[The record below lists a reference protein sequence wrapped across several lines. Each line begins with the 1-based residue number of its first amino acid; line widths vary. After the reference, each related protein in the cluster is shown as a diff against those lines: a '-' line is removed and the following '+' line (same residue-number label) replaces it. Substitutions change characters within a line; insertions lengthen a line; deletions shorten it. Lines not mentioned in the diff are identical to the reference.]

1 MAQFKKECV
10 ELFGTKDLY
19 QILKLDRS
27 NNSFNNKQ
35 IKKAYYRQSILWHP
49 DRFASAHHDEA
60 ARELAKQKFQVIG
73 RAFAILGDKDK
84 REIYDETGLLD
95 DENDFDDDK
104 DWTEVWRGVFKKVTP
119 EEIEAYLA
127 EFRGSQEEIEEVKK
141 AYQKHKGNMD
151 RILECVV
158 GAEQPD
164 EDRIREIVRHCIE
177 RGELNA
183 YSRFTNEPPAAQ
195 IRRAKRAQREAI
207 EAEQALKELRKREAG
222 ASEGEDTLSALIR
235 SKQRK
240 RSEKMDDFLGTLA
253 QKYGGSS
260 SKKSR
265 KAESKPNACGAM
277 PVKCPSSAPLLV
289 ANKSDS
295 YIFAIEHNSIHIPL
309 SPTSLSVSELYD
321 GFRQCN
327 KLSGTGHELLLIP
340 SRTERRRPLDVEHIE
355 RYRNE
360 PKWRRI
366 RLAFYSAFWF
376 GWLFAL
382 LFAVFLA
389 HSHPKCSPLTRDW
402 WKDTIWTLSF
412 QDSDG
417 DGIGDLIGLQS
428 RLGQLRRIGVG
439 AIFARPML
447 RVENSGL
454 GVLNFLALS
463 QQIGTM
469 NDFDA
474 FVNAAHRK
482 GLRVLLD
489 LPLAVTSTGHPWFR
503 RSALAVR
510 PENAAF
516 ADFYHWRRA
525 IPNSAFVSA
534 FEGSLLKYFH
544 VANRADLS
552 VLNWQN
558 ANVSGAVRAA
568 ISFWISHGV
577 DGFHLSS
584 IDYLHRTPDGRMPA
598 WDQIFAIVKSL
609 KIHAEEQ
616 WRIRRRTDGGKIFLF
631 TSHEH
636 LSEALKVRIV
646 EEVGLDAV
654 VNTELR
660 KLALDNRVCSN
671 STMTT
676 TGVAECTNEIVADL
690 LLFHQSFTNV
700 WPVWSVGSPFTARLA
715 TRVDGKA
722 YAELIMLIQ
731 LILRGTSIVYY
742 GDELGLR
749 DVPNLKFPQRGTM
762 PWEPSPQNG
771 TDTATAAI
779 TTETNF
785 EDELADS
792 RSFLHNVRRLAHLRQ
807 RDSVLMADGGG
818 HTYITKSVD
827 GQAFALCRYLSRE
840 RAEDGQDSVY
850 GDSIVVVVNFG
861 PVPVGFSLADL
872 PPFHRSG
879 IYRRGRIVA
888 RSSNADDFA
897 VGIGIDLRGKQVRIG
912 PWQGIVFRA
921 FES

>member
-1 MAQFKKECV
+1 MKSRGRVRENLAEKECV
-10 ELFGTKDLY
+10 RTRLMKECVDLFGTKDLY

-35 IKKAYYRQSILWHP
+35 IKKAYYSLSILWHP

-73 RAFAILGDKDK
+73 RAYAILGDKEK
-84 REIYDETGLLD
+84 RQIYDETGLLD
-95 DENDFDDDK
+95 DEDDFDDDT
-104 DWTEVWRGVFKKVTP
+104 DWTAVWRGVFKKVTP

-151 RILECVV
+151 RIMECVV

-177 RGELNA
+177 RGELSA

-195 IRRAKRAQREAI
+195 VRRAKRAQREAI

-222 ASEGEDTLSALIR
+222 ASEGEDTLSAMIR

-240 RSEKMDDFLGTLA
+240 RSEKMDDFLENLA

-260 SKKSR
+260 SKK
-265 KAESKPNACGAM
+265 M
-277 PVKCPSSAPLLV
+277 PVVRSVSGCQQ
-289 ANKSDS
+289 
-295 YIFAIEHNSIHIPL
+295 IRH
-309 SPTSLSVSELYD
+309 PTSLSVSELYD

-340 SRTERRRPLDVEHIE
+340 SRTERRRPLSVEHIE

-389 HSHPKCSPLTRDW
+389 HSHPKCLPSTRDW
-402 WKDTIWTLSF
+402 WKDTVIYEIWTLSF
-412 QDSDG
+412 QDSDD
-417 DGIGDLIGLQS
+417 DGIGDLVGLQS

-439 AIFARPML
+439 AIFARPMV

-558 ANVSGAVRAA
+558 TNVSGAVRAA
-568 ISFWISHGV
+568 ISFWIGHGV

-690 LLFHQSFTNV
+690 LLFHQSSTNV
-700 WPVWSVGSPFTARLA
+700 WPVWSVGSSFTARLA

-749 DVPNLKFPQRGTM
+749 DVPNLKFPQRSTM

-771 TDTATAAI
+771 TTDTATAAI

-792 RSFLHNVRRLAHLRQ
+792 RSFLHSVRRLARLRQ
-807 RDSVLMADGGG
+807 RDTVLMADGGG
-818 HTYITKSVD
+818 HTYITKCVD

-861 PVPVGFSLADL
+861 PVPVVLSLADL

-888 RSSNADDFA
+888 RSSNANDFTI
-897 VGIGIDLRGKQVRIG
+897 GIGIDLGGRQVRIG
-912 PWQGIVFRA
+912 ARQGIVFRA